1 MRHPYITFKMR
12 LISFILILLCPS
24 CSHYNLVTTE
34 KIPFE
39 TMYVHITYN
48 DTYAPNIHI
57 IFQNQIRESI
67 LERSPIRISKNSKT
81 SDVQLQINLLDY
93 KRGVSS
99 RSSSDPGRFNA
110 LNLSLDASFSLY
122 DNRKGKYIV
131 KNSSLTESAP
141 IYFDQES
148 QQDNTREVEYQK
160 LPILTRKLAESIV
173 NQITSNW

>member
-1 MRHPYITFKMR
+1 MIHLYITFNMR
-12 LISFILILLCPS
+12 LISLISILVLTS

-34 KIPFE
+34 NFPFE
-39 TMYVHITYN
+39 TIYVHIINN
-48 DTYAPNIHI
+48 DTYAPNIHV

-67 LERSPIRISKNSKT
+67 VERSPIRISKDSIN
-81 SDVQLQINLLDY
+81 SDVQLQINLSDY

-122 DNRKGKYIV
+122 DNRKDAYIV
-131 KNSSLTESAP
+131 KNATLTESAP

-160 LPILTRKLAESIV
+160 LPILTRKLADSIV